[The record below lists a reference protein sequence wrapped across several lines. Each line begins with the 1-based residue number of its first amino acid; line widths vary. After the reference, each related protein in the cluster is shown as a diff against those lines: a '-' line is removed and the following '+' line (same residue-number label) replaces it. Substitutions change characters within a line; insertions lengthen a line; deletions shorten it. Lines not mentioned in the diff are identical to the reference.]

1 MSDENRNLVSKQVI
15 AKLFGV
21 SIRRIDQL
29 QAEGIIHGEG
39 KPLKFDLLP
48 TIKAYIQYLSD
59 KAHGREKKEKDSKAE
74 SEKLDAEA
82 RIKKAKAEVAE
93 LELKELRGKLHR
105 AEDVEAIVTDSA
117 LLMRSM
123 LLALPG
129 KLAVDL
135 ASIDNA
141 AEIADRIKKEVY
153 FILNRL
159 ADYEYDAEAYAERI
173 RAREGWNERQD
184 ESD

>member
-1 MSDENRNLVSKQVI
+1 MVEEKEKLVGKQAI
-15 AKLFGV
+15 AKLFGL
-21 SIRRIDQL
+21 STRRIEQL

-39 KPLKFDLLP
+39 KPIKFEFY
-48 TIKAYIQYLSD
+48 TTVNKYIQFLSD
-59 KAHGREKKEKDSKAE
+59 KANGREKKEKDSKAE